1 MQPKT
6 AIETLRAH
14 LAEFPYRVA
23 VFPNDIP
30 ELGGAVLEVH
40 AFDVPDA
47 ELVRVQREL
56 NGLLVKLRLEP
67 MAIGM
72 AFHEGESEVAAAGVP
87 ADATWITPRSRPARA

>member
-1 MQPKT
+1 MT
-6 AIETLRAH
+6 AIETLREH
-14 LAEFPYRVA
+14 LADFPYRVA
-23 VFPNDIP
+23 VFPDDLP

-47 ELVRVQREL
+47 ELLRVSLEL
-56 NGLLVKLRLEP
+56 NRLLVSLRLEP

-72 AFHEGESEVAAAGVP
+72 AFDEGESEVAAAGVP